1 MEFIKKELSEKNN
14 NGSSK
19 KSVIGQMVETAKKQL
34 RIPMSKPEVYKPLL
48 LIITITSLQHF
59 SGFTF
64 TKKFLLQI
72 LAPSKKLEGEVG
84 GEVVSF
90 TNPLASGSEVGN
102 LSSGEVANDP
112 EKEEEYTGYY
122 FAILINI
129 IRTVANLL
137 MSDFLKRSKV
147 AKIQGVFFT
156 GAPPKSF
163 KYKKVNLG

>member
-48 LIITITSLQHF
+48 LIITITCLQHF

-72 LAPSKKLEGEVG
+72 LSPAKKFEEG
-84 GEVVSF
+84 
-90 TNPLASGSEVGN
+90 ASGGD
-102 LSSGEVANDP
+102 APNDP
-112 EKEEEYTGYY
+112 EEEEYTGYY
-122 FAILINI
+122 FAILINT

-137 MSDFLKRSKV
+137 MSNFLKRSKV
-147 AKIQGVFFT
+147 AK
-156 GAPPKSF
+156 
-163 KYKKVNLG
+163 

>member
-1 MEFIKKELSEKNN
+1 MEFIEKEQAEKN

-19 KSVIGQMVETAKKQL
+19 KSVIGQMFETAKKQL

-48 LIITITSLQHF
+48 LIITITCLQHF

-72 LAPSKKLEGEVG
+72 LAPAKKLEGEVG
-84 GEVVSF
+84 GK
-90 TNPLASGSEVGN
+90 
-102 LSSGEVANDP
+102 VANDP
-112 EKEEEYTGYY
+112 EEEEEYTGYY
-122 FAILINI
+122 FAILINT

-147 AKIQGVFFT
+147 AK
-156 GAPPKSF
+156 
-163 KYKKVNLG
+163 

>member
-1 MEFIKKELSEKNN
+1 MNNLRRSFLWQKWLSL
-14 NGSSK
+14 
-19 KSVIGQMVETAKKQL
+19 VE
-34 RIPMSKPEVYKPLL
+34 I
-48 LIITITSLQHF
+48 
-59 SGFTF
+59 
-64 TKKFLLQI
+64 
-72 LAPSKKLEGEVG
+72 
-84 GEVVSF
+84 VSF

-147 AKIQGVFFT
+147 AKYQMFSSEKIFVLQT
-156 GAPPKSF
+156 QAQCLLPKIHQIYSYIF
-163 KYKKVNLG
+163 

>member
-84 GEVVSF
+84 GEV
-90 TNPLASGSEVGN
+90 
-102 LSSGEVANDP
+102 ANDP
-112 EKEEEYTGYY
+112 EEEEEYTGYY
-122 FAILINI
+122 FAILINT
-129 IRTVANLL
+129 IRTAANLL

-147 AKIQGVFFT
+147 AKYQMFSSEKIFVLQTQVQCLL
-156 GAPPKSF
+156 PKIHQIYSYIF
-163 KYKKVNLG
+163 

>member
-1 MEFIKKELSEKNN
+1 
-14 NGSSK
+14 
-19 KSVIGQMVETAKKQL
+19 
-34 RIPMSKPEVYKPLL
+34 MSKPEVYKPLL

-84 GEVVSF
+84 GEV
-90 TNPLASGSEVGN
+90 
-102 LSSGEVANDP
+102 ANDP

-147 AKIQGVFFT
+147 AK
-156 GAPPKSF
+156 
-163 KYKKVNLG
+163 

>member
-84 GEVVSF
+84 GEV
-90 TNPLASGSEVGN
+90 
-102 LSSGEVANDP
+102 ANDP